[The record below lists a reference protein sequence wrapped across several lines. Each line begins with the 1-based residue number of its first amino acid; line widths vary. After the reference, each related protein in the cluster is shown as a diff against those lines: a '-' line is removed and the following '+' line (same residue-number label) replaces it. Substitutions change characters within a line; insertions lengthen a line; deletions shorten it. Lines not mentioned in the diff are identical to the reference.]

1 MKNNKHI
8 KRFNESEE
16 NLNSELSK
24 ETSSSISDVISSLS
38 DNTPSF
44 DDEFIEILKTVN
56 DKKFTLSE
64 MFIAYRTA
72 SINGHFRGA
81 GREKYEFLRY
91 IKQNYL

>member
-1 MKNNKHI
+1 MEEVNKNT
-8 KRFNESEE
+8 
-16 NLNSELSK
+16 ELDN
-24 ETSSSISDVISSLS
+24 TVISSLF

-44 DDEFIEILKTVN
+44 DDDFIEKLKET
-56 DKKFTLSE
+56 DKKFSLSE

-81 GREKYEFLRY
+81 GREKYEFLDY

>member
-1 MKNNKHI
+1 MEEVNKNTEVDNTDKKLH
-8 KRFNESEE
+8 
-16 NLNSELSK
+16 
-24 ETSSSISDVISSLS
+24 ISDVISSLF

-44 DDEFIEILKTVN
+44 DDDFIEKLKET
-56 DKKFTLSE
+56 DKKFSLSE

-81 GREKYEFLRY
+81 GREKYEFLNY

>member
-1 MKNNKHI
+1 MNKDNKNTEVNDTDKKLH
-8 KRFNESEE
+8 
-16 NLNSELSK
+16 
-24 ETSSSISDVISSLS
+24 ISDVISSLS

-44 DDEFIEILKTVN
+44 DDEFIEILKTVD

-64 MFIAYRTA
+64 MFIAYRKA

-81 GREKYEFLRY
+81 GREKYEFLAY